1 MTHMLSSSRT
11 YAFWLALARI
21 YTGFFWLEH
30 GLGKL
35 RAQPPF
41 GAPNGM
47 MAQFLTQQIA
57 STKGPYHDFLATV
70 VVPNLPTFAYAIE
83 LGELLAGALLLAG
96 LFTRFGA
103 FVGVVLALNYWA
115 ARGGLSG
122 FAASSGLEMCA
133 AVLTALSLV
142 LPTGRYL
149 GLDAFGAR
157 GRRQPAAPGVG
168 PDGRRPAPPPPP
180 SVPSTSGPG
189 ANV

>member
-1 MTHMLSSSRT
+1 MLPSNRT

-41 GAPNGM
+41 GSPNGM
-47 MAQFLTQQIA
+47 MAQFLSEQLART
-57 STKGPYHDFLATV
+57 SGPYHDFLAAV
-70 VVPNLPTFAYAIE
+70 VVPNLPTFAYAVE
-83 LGELLAGALLLAG
+83 LGELVAGALLIAG

-115 ARGGLSG
+115 ARGGFHG

-133 AVLTALSLV
+133 AVLTVLSLV
-142 LPTGRYL
+142 LPTGRVL
-149 GLDAFGAR
+149 GLDALGS
-157 GRRQPAAPGVG
+157 RREPAPRVVG
-168 PDGRRPAPPPPP
+168 GPRPAGPAP
-180 SVPSTSGPG
+180 SASSQSRGPG
-189 ANV
+189 PTV

>member
-1 MTHMLSSSRT
+1 MLPSSRV

-47 MAQFLTQQIA
+47 MGLFLTAQLA
-57 STKGPYHDFLATV
+57 RTSGPYHDFLAMV
-70 VVPNLPTFAYAIE
+70 VVPNLQTFAYAVE
-83 LGELLAGALLLAG
+83 LGELVAGALLLAG

-103 FVGVVLALNYWA
+103 FIGVVLALNYWA
-115 ARGGLSG
+115 ATGGFHRFSG
-122 FAASSGLEMCA
+122 ASGLEMCA

-142 LPTGRYL
+142 LPTGRVL
-149 GLDAFGAR
+149 GLDALASR
-157 GRRQPAAPGVG
+157 TRAAPTFLGTARPVG
-168 PDGRRPAPPPPP
+168 QRPSP
-180 SVPSTSGPG
+180 SSQTPGPG
-189 ANV
+189 ARV